1 MAKIRNSQQ
10 FIKKQNSGEMVTKMV
25 PKWVPSLLRETNL
38 AWTYTC
44 TSLCLQKISLIQVKL
59 KKSWKKT
66 DTRTEKN
73 PNSIKQ
79 QILLSGF
86 KEDDNGTTALDNSSK
101 SY

>member
-1 MAKIRNSQQ
+1 
-10 FIKKQNSGEMVTKMV
+10 MVTKLV

-38 AWTYTC
+38 RIQVLVCAYKKW
-44 TSLCLQKISLIQVKL
+44 LIQVKS

-79 QILLSGF
+79 QLLLSGF
-86 KEDDNGTTALDNSSK
+86 KEDGNGTTALENSSK